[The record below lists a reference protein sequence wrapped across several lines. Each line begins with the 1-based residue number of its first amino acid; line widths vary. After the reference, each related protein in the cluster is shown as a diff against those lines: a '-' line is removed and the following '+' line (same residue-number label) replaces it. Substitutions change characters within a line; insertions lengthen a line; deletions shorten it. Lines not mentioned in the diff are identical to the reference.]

1 MLTFSQVIITMMCL
15 LIGQPSLF
23 NHHHCNYQSHTYCTV
38 QTPKRTHHMTRTHDY
53 SFSAE
58 RNGKPKESAISK
70 IHMQFTLF
78 SDYLFLS
85 IMHACACTLAHCK
98 ISSIS
103 CLLSFSLWVL
113 YLTITCN
120 DRDITI
126 MITAFAHAALS
137 IHAHTNALAD
147 THILYKS

>member
-1 MLTFSQVIITMMCL
+1 
-15 LIGQPSLF
+15 
-23 NHHHCNYQSHTYCTV
+23 
-38 QTPKRTHHMTRTHDY
+38 MTTAC
-53 SFSAE
+53 FCAE
-58 RNGKPKESAISK
+58 RDVKPEDSAISE

-78 SDYLFLS
+78 SHHLLLS
-85 IMHACACTLAHCK
+85 IMHACAYTLAYCK

-103 CLLSFSLWVL
+103 CLLSFSLRVL
-113 YLTITCN
+113 DLTITCN

-147 THILYKS
+147 THILYES